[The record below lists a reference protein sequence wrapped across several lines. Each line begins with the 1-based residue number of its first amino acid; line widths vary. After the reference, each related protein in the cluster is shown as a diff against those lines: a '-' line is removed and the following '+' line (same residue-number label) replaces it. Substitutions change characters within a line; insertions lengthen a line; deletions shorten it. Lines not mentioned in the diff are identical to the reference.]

1 MSEQADGSQ
10 VVNGTVVRDGA
21 PMEGAYVRVL
31 GPSGEFVNERRTGPE
46 GTFKLYL
53 TPATWTFIAFGPGTP
68 RIERAVTVEAG
79 GDNDVAFDLGG
90 SGNDG

>member
-1 MSEQADGSQ
+1 MSSEAQI
-10 VVNGTVVRDGA
+10 VNGSVVREGA

-46 GTFKLYL
+46 GTFKLHL

-68 RIERAVTVEAG
+68 RVERAVTVEAG
-79 GDNDVAFDLGG
+79 ADQVISFDLGG
-90 SGNDG
+90 PASDG